1 MRQVQRAKRTGS
13 SAGLGIMAKEMEMA
27 MDGTS
32 DGRKAHVDWESV
44 RGNENECDA
53 ESRIRH
59 SGGVRSR
66 AWWDAWFERSDE
78 WRDEVGHEA

>member
-1 MRQVQRAKRTGS
+1 
-13 SAGLGIMAKEMEMA
+13 MAI
-27 MDGTS
+27 DGTS
-32 DGRKAHVDWESV
+32 DGRKAHVDWEAV

>member
-1 MRQVQRAKRTGS
+1 
-13 SAGLGIMAKEMEMA
+13 MA

-66 AWWDAWFERSDE
+66 AWWDGWFERSDE
-78 WRDEVGHEA
+78 WREEVRGEVQRSLTESSAEGATSTAGLDGS